1 MTTANRFSAL
11 FKTPT
16 KIPLT
21 DDKSSYTNAFPSLGE
36 AKKAPVKL
44 DLELVS
50 DLEIKPKID
59 IDVKASSSAKKTV
72 TKIILGPRSYEE
84 QLSFDRTGAYELLA
98 DKEKLASS
106 LAKTRMCNSVDK
118 NEQCVHGD
126 SCRFAHNLTEL
137 KISTCI
143 FEDRCRFV
151 RMWNGKLYNNGDKI
165 CNHKHTQENTEDFMS
180 RVGLDR
186 YNKQKSKET
195 LLPSPTQAQF
205 VPPPQAQF
213 IQPPPPTQAQFVP
226 PPPQAQ
232 FVQPPPQA
240 QFFPPPPPQA
250 QFFQPPPPTQA
261 QFVQPPPQAQF
272 FPPPPPTQA
281 HFVPPPPPTQAQF
294 VPPLPTQ
301 AQFVPPPLPT
311 QAQFVQAPP
320 PTQAQFVQAP
330 QHQQQNDSVLTQ
342 TSTEQILV
350 IRVPKELASQ
360 ALEIAMKSGRT
371 HIQVDII

>member
-240 QFFPPPPPQA
+240 QFFPPPPP
-250 QFFQPPPPTQA
+250 
-261 QFVQPPPQAQF
+261 
-272 FPPPPPTQA
+272 TQA